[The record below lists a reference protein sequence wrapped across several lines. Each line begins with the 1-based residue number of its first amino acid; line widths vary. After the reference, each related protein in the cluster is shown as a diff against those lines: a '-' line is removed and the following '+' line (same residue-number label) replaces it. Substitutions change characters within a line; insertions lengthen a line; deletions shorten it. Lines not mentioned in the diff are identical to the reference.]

1 MAVNIVNTHS
11 CSSYTQ
17 HLFFNFLAKKEAAKK
32 YYNQYFF
39 FAPLFYN
46 RIFLKTGQIM
56 TGSCKLG
63 NSEWRKFKIQN

>member
-39 FAPLFYN
+39 LRRFFT
-46 RIFLKTGQIM
+46 TGY
-56 TGSCKLG
+56 
-63 NSEWRKFKIQN
+63 F